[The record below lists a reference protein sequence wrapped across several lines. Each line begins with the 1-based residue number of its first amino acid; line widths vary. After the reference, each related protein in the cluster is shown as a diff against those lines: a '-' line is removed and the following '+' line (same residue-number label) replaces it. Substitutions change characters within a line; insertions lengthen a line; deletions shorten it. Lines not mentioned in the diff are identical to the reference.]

1 MAHEVRNTRNSVT
14 REVRENRECVTHASE
29 MSHGTFMN
37 KVKDTRV
44 SAIEEIRDD
53 KRSVI
58 PEVRDTR
65 SATHDVSDAR
75 WNVTKLE
82 TTGCC
87 DTESQRH
94 LCQCYTLS
102 HICHRVCDIQIHK

>member
-44 SAIEEIRDD
+44 SAVEEIRDD
-53 KRSVI
+53 
-58 PEVRDTR
+58 EECHTR
-65 SATHDVSDAR
+65 
-75 WNVTKLE
+75 
-82 TTGCC
+82 
-87 DTESQRH
+87 SQRH
-94 LCQCYTLS
+94 QEECYT
-102 HICHRVCDIQIHK
+102 